1 MGHLGLEAAGAVVQG
16 ELNQLR
22 RDIQVQREAEL
33 SLSLVSQQDTSVG
46 VSPPAPTPAETER
59 KELAPIQERPDREE
73 VPIFQLHTLY
83 SRSYEH
89 R

>member
-46 VSPPAPTPAETER
+46 VSPPAPAPAETER